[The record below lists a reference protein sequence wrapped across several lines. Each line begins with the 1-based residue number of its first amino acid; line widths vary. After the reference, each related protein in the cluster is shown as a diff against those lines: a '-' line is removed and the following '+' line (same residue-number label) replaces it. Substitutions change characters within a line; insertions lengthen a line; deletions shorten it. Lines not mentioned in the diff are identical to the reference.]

1 MIVNVPILIISSW
14 ICPGLF
20 PHDVEL
26 LVRAACPADERRD
39 WSGTFWRGEQQDDG
53 DGDDDDGDDW

>member
-1 MIVNVPILIISSW
+1 MIVNVAILIISSL

-26 LVRAACPADERRD
+26 LVRATRPADERRD
-39 WSGTFWRGEQQDDG
+39 RSGTFWGGEQQDDG
-53 DGDDDDGDDW
+53 GGDDDDGDDW

>member
-1 MIVNVPILIISSW
+1 MIVNVAILIISSL

-26 LVRAACPADERRD
+26 LVRATRPADERRD
-39 WSGTFWRGEQQDDG
+39 RSGTIGGGEQQDDG
-53 DGDDDDGDDW
+53 GGDDG